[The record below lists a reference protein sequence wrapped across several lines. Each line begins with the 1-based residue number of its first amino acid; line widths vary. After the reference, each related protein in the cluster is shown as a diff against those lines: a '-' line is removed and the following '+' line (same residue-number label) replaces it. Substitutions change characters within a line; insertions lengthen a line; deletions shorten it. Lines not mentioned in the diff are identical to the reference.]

1 VRHCGA
7 DLSKGTAKGRRVAFR
22 ALAIQPIYW
31 YFEIVN
37 QWGFRIGPCQRR
49 ARVRLHCRQAPT
61 IHPAIKRL
69 GMARPRKTD
78 PRRETGAASEAQA
91 LPGAVTRTID
101 PGLPKTAQVYGIL
114 RRAIVNLH
122 LAPGSS
128 VNEKAIC
135 DQLGISRTPLR
146 EAILQLQAENLVTVL
161 PNAGTYVSRIDLQS
175 VFDGQ
180 LVRDALELKVVR
192 LAATR
197 MTPQFERALDFNI
210 HQQKR
215 MAADLDY
222 DGFYDL
228 DEAFHTMICA
238 FGASA
243 HIWKIVNG
251 AKAQLDRVRRLS
263 FPLPSHLELVLSEHV
278 AVVDGLKLRDPD
290 VAAQAMKVH
299 IDRVFTMIRR
309 HIVERRDYFAADAGE
324 VLDGYETGR

>member
-1 VRHCGA
+1 M
-7 DLSKGTAKGRRVAFR
+7 DK
-22 ALAIQPIYW
+22 
-31 YFEIVN
+31 
-37 QWGFRIGPCQRR
+37 
-49 ARVRLHCRQAPT
+49 
-61 IHPAIKRL
+61 
-69 GMARPRKTD
+69 MARPKKND
-78 PRRETGAASEAQA
+78 PDAVYAPDAGIQG
-91 LPGAVTRTID
+91 LPDSLINLID
-101 PGLPKTAQVYGIL
+101 PALPKTSQVYGIM

-122 LAPGSS
+122 LSPGSN
-128 VNEKAIC
+128 VNEKLIC

-146 EAILQLQAENLVTVL
+146 EAILQLQSENLVSVI
-161 PNAGTYVSRIDLQS
+161 PNSGTYVSKIDLQS

-192 LAATR
+192 LAASR
-197 MTPQFERALDFNI
+197 MTPQFERSLDFNL

-222 DGFYDL
+222 DGFYEL
-228 DEAFHTMICA
+228 DEAFHTMICE

-243 HIWKIVNG
+243 HIWKIING

-263 FPLPSHLELVLSEHV
+263 FPLPSHLEVVLNEHM

-290 VAAQAMKVH
+290 AAEAAMKTH

-324 VLDGYETGR
+324 VLDGYVNGR

>member
-1 VRHCGA
+1 MEHQF
-7 DLSKGTAKGRRVAFR
+7 RVAFSR
-22 ALAIQPIYW
+22 PRKAD
-31 YFEIVN
+31 
-37 QWGFRIGPCQRR
+37 GFRIYAG
-49 ARVRLHCRQAPT
+49 
-61 IHPAIKRL
+61 
-69 GMARPRKTD
+69 
-78 PRRETGAASEAQA
+78 SERYFQ
-91 LPGAVTRTID
+91 
-101 PGLPKTAQVYGIL
+101 
-114 RRAIVNLH
+114 
-122 LAPGSS
+122 LAPGSN
-128 VNEKAIC
+128 VNEKLIC

-146 EAILQLQAENLVTVL
+146 EAILQLQSENLVSVV
-161 PNAGTYVSRIDLQS
+161 PNSGTYVSKIDLQS

-243 HIWKIVNG
+243 HIWKIING

-263 FPLPSHLELVLSEHV
+263 FPLPSHLDLVLNEHV
-278 AVVDGLKLRDPD
+278 AVVNGLKLRNPD
-290 VAAQAMKVH
+290 AAAAAMKLH
-299 IDRVFTMIRR
+299 IDRVFSMIQK
-309 HIVERRDYFAADAGE
+309 HIVEHKDYFAPDAPT
-324 VLDGYETGR
+324 VLNGYVSQR